1 MKKLL
6 ITLSSLFL
14 LFGCSTAKEATKNAS
29 LVNED
34 INFVSNE
41 SEKPVVRYENKLPTI
56 YPRGT
61 SSHTTY
67 LLLSPF
73 GYIDIEGS
81 PVKGAVSELF
91 YENTVVWK
99 AEPGS
104 DLPTGE
110 QVKSTVSGA
119 TFRGWAYYDE
129 DNDNIF
135 PDYYTKVPVK
145 DGLAL
150 KAIFDGTSAGG
161 GGGGGGGGSSTVTN
175 ITYTITQFA
184 DWVPNDGATVFVWSW
199 GGGSGEG
206 AWSQV
211 TLSYL
216 GENNAYTNVT
226 GTFEAPNNIT
236 GFNIARCSAGT
247 TLPNWT
253 ATGDSAGRVYN
264 KTANVNVQSGVTSYT
279 APEFV
284 EYEYIA

>member
-6 ITLSSLFL
+6 FTLTSLFL
-14 LFGCSTAKEATKNAS
+14 LAGCSLSSSSNMKAS
-29 LVNED
+29 VVEPSASMQTEEE
-34 INFVSNE
+34 I
-41 SEKPVVRYENKLPTI
+41 KPVVCYENRLPSV
-56 YPRGT
+56 YARGV
-61 SSHTTY
+61 SAHTTY

-73 GYIDIEGS
+73 GYLDLDGS
-81 PVKGAVSELF
+81 VKGVVSDLF

-99 AEPGS
+99 AEAGT
-104 DLPTGE
+104 DLPDASI
-110 QVKSTVSGA
+110 VKSTVSGA

-129 DNDNIF
+129 DNDNVF

-145 DGLAL
+145 ENLPL
-150 KAIFDGTSAGG
+150 KAIFDGTNAGG
-161 GGGGGGGGSSTVTN
+161 GGGGGGGGSTPADA
-175 ITYTITQFA
+175 ITFTITQFA

-199 GGGSGEG
+199 GGGSGGG
-206 AWSQV
+206 AWSRV
-211 TLSYL
+211 ELSYL
-216 GENNAYTNVT
+216 GENNDYHNVT
-226 GTFEAPNNIT
+226 GTFLAPSDIT

-264 KTANVNVQSGVTSYT
+264 KTANVDVRPGVTSYT